1 MHCYRMAFFALG
13 LGETVFLAYVWIEVT
28 GDKIPPSTFF
38 YLISPFP
45 SPTQPL
51 ILHLE
56 SRFLFSK

>member
-38 YLISPFP
+38 F
-45 SPTQPL
+45 T
-51 ILHLE
+51 
-56 SRFLFSK
+56 